1 MTTKRFTSREQII
14 AKIDKFTDKSKK
26 QHKEAVELL
35 EDSRNLTRM
44 SRKSKSG
51 STPAAM
57 ITEAAFKESDAERL
71 IKASKR
77 IQERVLPELKR
88 KLAEF
93 DTQTIPGIT
102 DDKTV
107 EGI

>member
-14 AKIDKFTDKSKK
+14 AKIDKFTAKAEG
-26 QHKEAVELL
+26 QHRKAVQLL
-35 EDSRNLTRM
+35 DDAKNLMRM

-51 STPAAM
+51 TTPMAM
-57 ITEAAFKESDAERL
+57 ITEASFKESDAERM

-77 IQERVLPELKR
+77 IRERVLPDLKR